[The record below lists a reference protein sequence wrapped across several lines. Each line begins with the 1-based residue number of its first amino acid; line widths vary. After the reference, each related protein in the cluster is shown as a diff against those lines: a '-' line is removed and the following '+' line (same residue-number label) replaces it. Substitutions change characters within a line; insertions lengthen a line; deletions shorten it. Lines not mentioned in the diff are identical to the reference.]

1 LGNLSALQL
10 KEEVLVFH
18 RSLDAS
24 RRRSLIDRGPKFS
37 ASLIE
42 ALEDRRLLSVSVL
55 HHHHA
60 HKHHTAANASVVESD
75 TTSTATSDTA
85 SSSTASADPGSFPS
99 FGHVI
104 DTVEFQDAPTAVQT
118 GLTTLASADS
128 LTTPTATQ
136 IVHLGNANGVE
147 TYSLDYNTTGTYT
160 RLTVDQNGNAVTAP
174 TQTTTTWADLDGTG
188 TGSDTTAAGEISAIA
203 TALNLTAPTS
213 TTVVNVSTPTSGVA
227 IYTVRLAS
235 ASTSTTDSFGPP
247 DVTISVDANGIP
259 AGNQR
264 LPFSALP
271 TAIQGFLNANVPSG
285 ATALASTSTQNV
297 DVRTIDGITTFSTT
311 FTTSGTSTT
320 ITVDATGDLITL
332 PTAPTTTTFADIPT
346 PAQTELQTLATA
358 DGVTTTISSTQSV
371 SVYAEFNGSTIYS
384 VTLAATNSTTSQT
397 YNITIASDALG
408 NPTVPPNGG
417 FGGGGGGGF
426 GGPGGG
432 FAGGGG
438 DCGPGGLGGGGGGSS
453 TTSAAFA
460 SGPFDF
466 TGSEAGPS

>member
-1 LGNLSALQL
+1 ML
-10 KEEVLVFH
+10 H
-18 RSLDAS
+18 RPFDAS
-24 RRRSLIDRGPKFS
+24 RRRSPIDRGPKFS

-42 ALEDRRLLSVSVL
+42 ALEDRRLLSASVL
-55 HHHHA
+55 HHHLHA
-60 HKHHTAANASVVESD
+60 HKHHTAKDASVIESDATSTASSD
-75 TTSTATSDTA
+75 TTS
-85 SSSTASADPGSFPS
+85 ADPSTFPA

-104 DTVEFQDAPTAVQT
+104 DTVEFQNAPTAVQT

-128 LTTPTATQ
+128 LAAPTATQ

-174 TQTTTTWADLDGTG
+174 TQSTTTWADLDGTG
-188 TGSDTTAAGEISAIA
+188 TGSDTTAAAEISTIA

-235 ASTSTTDSFGPP
+235 ADTSTADGFGPWGT
-247 DVTISVDANGIP
+247 TISVDANGIP

-271 TAIQGFLNANVPSG
+271 TAIQGFLNANLPTG

-311 FTTSGTSTT
+311 FTTTGTSTT
-320 ITVDATGDLITL
+320 VTVDAAGDLITL

-346 PAQTELQTLATA
+346 LAQTQLQTLATA
-358 DGVTTTISSTQSV
+358 DGVTTTISDTQSV
-371 SVYAEFNGSTIYS
+371 NVYSEINGTTIYS

-408 NPTVPPNGG
+408 NPTVPPGGGFGGGFGGGVAGG
-417 FGGGGGGGF
+417 FGGGGCGS
-426 GGPGGG
+426 GGPGGVFD
-432 FAGGGG
+432 FAGNEGA
-438 DCGPGGLGGGGGGSS
+438 PG
-453 TTSAAFA
+453 
-460 SGPFDF
+460 
-466 TGSEAGPS
+466 